1 MAIHNY
7 AVLYNIKIFNMYNY
21 NHSLDVM
28 EIPVV
33 GDISSVF
40 VFPFDGVGRTVGK
53 NNNIIFNVIIYVTIV
68 WTSWKYLL
76 WEM

>member
-7 AVLYNIKIFNMYNY
+7 AVLYKIKIFNMYNY

-40 VFPFDGVGRTVGK
+40 VFPFDGVG
-53 NNNIIFNVIIYVTIV
+53 
-68 WTSWKYLL
+68 
-76 WEM
+76 